1 MWKDLNNTFWCV
13 SVTHGWVPNAEVRRA
28 ARWTGVS
35 PPQSLTD
42 IKAWELIRPLP
53 NSRLVFGKWEICYS
67 NVRTLYAIRLYDTDF
82 IHSKSTLTPKFLQS
96 FILKRWESRRVNSYA
111 THILSKVI
119 PRLLRGGELPQ
130 SHSETDQTL
139 DKWRYFHI
147 YFPPDISSNQINRQ
161 KNSRTRI
168 YVFVLFCWYP
178 SIQI

>member
-82 IHSKSTLTPKFLQS
+82 IHSKSTLTPKFFTIVHFTPSKGGNPVEWIHTPLTFFPKWFRACFVAAS
-96 FILKRWESRRVNSYA
+96 FLRA
-111 THILSKVI
+111 TA
-119 PRLLRGGELPQ
+119 RLTKLWINGAI
-130 SHSETDQTL
+130 
-139 DKWRYFHI
+139 FI
-147 YFPPDISSNQINRQ
+147 YIFPPTLAAT
-161 KNSRTRI
+161 K
-168 YVFVLFCWYP
+168 
-178 SIQI
+178 